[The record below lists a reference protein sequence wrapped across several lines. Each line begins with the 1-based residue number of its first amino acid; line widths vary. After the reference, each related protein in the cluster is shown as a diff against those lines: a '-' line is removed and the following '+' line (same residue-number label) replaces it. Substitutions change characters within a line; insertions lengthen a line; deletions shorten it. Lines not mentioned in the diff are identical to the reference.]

1 MTQVANSKNVVFPV
15 TGMTCAACTDH
26 VGNALQDLTSVEDAF
41 VNLATEKATIKVSG
55 EPPSVEDIN
64 KTLENAGYGLGSD
77 SIPLAIDGMTCTA
90 CVSHVESAL
99 TSLEGVTEANVNLA
113 TERSRVRYV
122 PGLTSISEM
131 RDAVTE
137 AGYKAQRV
145 EDGPYDYGSTDRDT
159 IVLLS
164 KACISIIAAALIMAA
179 MVFPYP
185 DKVFGLSFNLIFLAI
200 ASPIQ
205 IWAASQF
212 YVSAWSALRHAT
224 TNMNTLIAIG
234 TSVAY
239 FYSAVQVILELIG
252 VSKAPDHIYF
262 DASCAIIG
270 LVLLGRMLESRARR
284 LASGSIRAL
293 LNLHPDVATVIRDG
307 QEIRIPTED
316 VLIGDVIFVRS
327 GERFPVD
334 GNIISGT
341 TSANE
346 SMLTGES
353 MPVAKST
360 DDNVFAA
367 TVNGEG
373 SVTYQATGIGK
384 DTVHSQIIQLVEE
397 AQGSKAP
404 IQRVADQIS
413 AYFVPTIVIISAL
426 TFCVWLTIGPEPS
439 FYNAVKVS
447 VAVLVIACPCAMG
460 LATPTAVVVGTGK
473 AASSGIL
480 FRNAESIEVSGKVD
494 LVVFDKTGTLTL
506 GKPVV
511 SAITPY
517 SGISEQELLRVA
529 ASIEYQSGHP
539 LAKAIVNRF
548 NELDIPYEKVQQFT
562 SIPGM
567 GASGVLDNQS
577 TSVAVGNRKYLT
589 SIGVEVPAKNSSE
602 QEIVGSEAHVSING
616 SYAGRIDFEDI
627 PRPGAKDAVS
637 GLKEMGIE
645 VALLSGDNRYA
656 AQNIANAI
664 GIDNA
669 LSEVS
674 PEDKMSVIKKFQS
687 QGKTVAM
694 VGDGVNDAPALET
707 SDLGIALAGG
717 SEVAIQSADVTVIT
731 NDINSI
737 PEVIELSQSSMRTI
751 RQNLGWAFGYNVF
764 LIPIA
769 AGIVYPF
776 IHLLGGEIPTILKP
790 LLGDQG
796 FLNPIAAAGAMALS
810 SISVVLNSLRLKY
823 R

>member
-26 VGNALQDLTSVEDAF
+26 VGNALQDLNSVEDAF
-41 VNLATEKATIKVSG
+41 VNLATEKATIQVSG

-77 SIPLAIDGMTCTA
+77 SITLAIDGMTCTA

-360 DDNVFAA
+360 DDKVFAA

-506 GKPVV
+506 GRPVV

-548 NELDIPYEKVQQFT
+548 NELDLPYEKVQQFT

-707 SDLGIALAGG
+707 SDLGIALGGG